1 MACDQTET
9 SLFALAYTMYTRNI
23 SLVDAY
29 ITLHLEFR
37 RSFFV
42 YHFDLPFLRTVEQ
55 RIRDSLGKPK
65 KSSIRPVSPI
75 NKWNPFGI
83 AFPRSPTPGE
93 PKEEARPAP
102 RSWMTHIRFDGSLP
116 SRIADHLYLG
126 NLLVEQTYPIGN
138 FVTSLPSTIV
148 YSTIL

>member
-1 MACDQTET
+1 MLTHRPFQTET

-29 ITLHLEFR
+29 LTLHLELH

-42 YHFDLPFLRTVEQ
+42 YPFDLHFLRVVEQ
-55 RIRDSLGKPK
+55 QITESLGKPK
-65 KSSIRPVSPI
+65 KSAMRPTSPI

-83 AFPRSPTPGE
+83 SFPRSPTTSE
-93 PKEEARPAP
+93 PKEEARMATSARKSAKKPEG
-102 RSWMTHIRFDGSLP
+102 SGSNTELWMKHSRFDGSLP

-126 NLLVEQTYPIGN
+126 NL
-138 FVTSLPSTIV
+138 
-148 YSTIL
+148 